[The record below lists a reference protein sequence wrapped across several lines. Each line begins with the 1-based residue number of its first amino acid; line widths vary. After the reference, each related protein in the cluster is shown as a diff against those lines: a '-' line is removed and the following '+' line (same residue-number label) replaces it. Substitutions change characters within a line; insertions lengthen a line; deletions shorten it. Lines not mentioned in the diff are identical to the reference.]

1 MQRVLVLGATSAVAR
16 EFALLHGA
24 RGDRLHLVGRNPEKL
39 AAVVEACRGANTVTS
54 QRADFSD
61 TSQAEQTIATALD
74 ALEGPVDRV
83 LVAHGVLGDQL
94 ETERDPRAAESVLHD
109 NLVST
114 VALLVPLANAMERAG
129 TGRIAVI
136 TSVAGDRG
144 RPRNFTYGAAKGALN
159 VYLQGL
165 RSRLYASGVS
175 VVTIKLGP
183 VDSPMTVDHS
193 KNALFVTPSQAA
205 HGIIRAIDARAPEA
219 YVPRVWS
226 LIMPVVKRTPE
237 WLFQRLPFLSGR

>member
-1 MQRVLVLGATSAVAR
+1 MERVLVLGATSAVAR
-16 EFALLHGA
+16 EFALTHAA
-24 RGDRLHLVGRNPEKL
+24 RGDRLHLVGRSAEKL
-39 AAVVEACRGANTVTS
+39 RSVVEACERSSTVTS
-54 QRADFSD
+54 ERADFSD
-61 TSQAEQTIATALD
+61 ISGAESTIARSLEAL
-74 ALEGPVDRV
+74 GGSPDRA

-94 ETERDPRAAESVLHD
+94 LTERDPSAAAAILHD
-109 NLVST
+109 NLVSA
-114 VALLVPLANAMERAG
+114 VALLVALANAMERAG
-129 TGRIAVI
+129 TGTIGVI

-165 RSRLYASGVS
+165 RSRLYRSGVS

-183 VDSPMTVDHS
+183 VDTPMTVEHE
-193 KNALFVTPSQAA
+193 KNALFISATEAA
-205 HGIIRAIDARAPEA
+205 EGIIRAMDARTPEA

>member
-16 EFALLHGA
+16 EFAIAHGA
-24 RGDRLHLVGRNPEKL
+24 RGDRLHLVGRNPAKL
-39 AAVVEACRGANTVTS
+39 EAVVAACAHASAVTS

-61 TSQAEQTIATALD
+61 TSQAERTIEAALD
-74 ALEGPVDRV
+74 ALGGPVDRA

-94 ETERDPRAAESVLHD
+94 ETERDPRAAEAILHD
-109 NLVST
+109 NLVSA

-129 TGRIAVI
+129 RGRLAVI

-175 VVTIKLGP
+175 VSTIKLGP
-183 VDSPMTVDHS
+183 VDSPMTVDHK
-193 KNALFVTPSQAA
+193 KNALFVTPAEAA
-205 HGIIRAIDARAPEA
+205 HGIILAMDARTPEA

-237 WLFQRLPFLSGR
+237 WLFQRLSFLSGR